1 LPTSIVV
8 EIEEW
13 IPALK
18 ILDEEQ
24 DEELRKKTYA
34 P

>member
-8 EIEEW
+8 EMKKW

-18 ILDEEQ
+18 ILDE
-24 DEELRKKTYA
+24 DHEELRKKTYA